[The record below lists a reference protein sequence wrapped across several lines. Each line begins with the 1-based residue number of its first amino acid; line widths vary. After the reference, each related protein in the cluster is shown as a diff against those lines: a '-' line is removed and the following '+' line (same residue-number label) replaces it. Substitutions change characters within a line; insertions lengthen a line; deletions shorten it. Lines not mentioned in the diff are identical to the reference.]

1 MVYKVLS
8 NLATQ
13 QLSNSKN
20 MKTLEKLRDKL
31 NKNAELSGQEKETNK
46 IINKFLEK
54 TNPDVHYKNVGGY
67 GIIAIYKGIEEG
79 KNILLRADIDGLNIP
94 LECLKTN
101 DKSLKEEFKSLG
113 SKALV
118 QKPYSHR
125 CGHDGHA
132 TILCGLA
139 MRYGKKRPEKG
150 NVILLF
156 QPAEETGE
164 GALAVINDP
173 LFKEIKIDMAFALHN
188 LPGFAKHQIVLKKG
202 CFASASLGLRLI
214 FDGATSH
221 ASQPEKGNNPQRV
234 ITTLLDAFQKKYE
247 NLKRDRFHTTLTVTH
262 VAIGEETFGV
272 TPGHAEI
279 WLTLRSQDDKSLQN
293 LTDSTIALSEY
304 VAKEFKLKF
313 SHSIHE
319 AFAAT
324 MNSSRETEL
333 VEQAAK
339 DLKLSVNYIKE
350 PFPWSEDFGRF
361 GNICPVCLFGLG
373 CGLEHEPL
381 HSPIYDFEDEIID
394 TGVEIFYQL
403 GVRN

>member
-1 MVYKVLS
+1 
-8 NLATQ
+8 
-13 QLSNSKN
+13 

-46 IINKFLEK
+46 IINRFLEK
-54 TNPDVHYKNVGGY
+54 TNPDVHYKNIGGY
-67 GIIAIYKGIEEG
+67 GIVAIYKGLEKG
-79 KNILLRADIDGLNIP
+79 KNILFRADIDGLNIP
-94 LECLKTN
+94 SGQQTTVN
-101 DKSLKEEFKSLG
+101 GQKSIANG
-113 SKALV
+113 
-118 QKPYSHR
+118 QYSHR

-188 LPGFAKHQIVLKKG
+188 LPGYAKHQIILKKG
-202 CFASASLGLRLI
+202 CFASASLGLKLI

-247 NLKRDRFHTTLTVTH
+247 NLKRDKFHTTLTVTH

-324 MNSSRETEL
+324 MNSSRETEV
-333 VEQAAK
+333 VEQAAN
-339 DLKLSVNYIKE
+339 DLKLSVNVIKE

-361 GNICPVCLFGLG
+361 GSICPICLFGLG
-373 CGLEHEPL
+373 CGFEHEPL

-403 GVRN
+403 GIRS

>member
-1 MVYKVLS
+1 MKV
-8 NLATQ
+8 
-13 QLSNSKN
+13 
-20 MKTLEKLRDKL
+20 LEKLRDKL

-54 TNPDVHYKNVGGY
+54 TNPDVLHKNVGGY
-67 GIIAIYKGIEEG
+67 GIIAIYKGVEDG
-79 KNILLRADIDGLNIP
+79 KNILFRADIDGLNIP
-94 LECLKTN
+94 SGQQSTVN
-101 DKSLKEEFKSLG
+101 GQKSIANG
-113 SKALV
+113 
-118 QKPYSHR
+118 QYSHR

-188 LPGFAKHQIVLKKG
+188 LPGYAKHQIILKKG
-202 CFASASLGLRLI
+202 CFASASLGLKLI

-247 NLKRDRFHTTLTVTH
+247 NLKRDKFHTTVTVTH

-324 MNSSRETEL
+324 MNSNRETEL
-333 VEQAAK
+333 VEQVAK
-339 DLKLSVNYIKE
+339 ELKLSVNYIKE

-361 GNICPVCLFGLG
+361 GSICPVCLFGLG

-394 TGVEIFYQL
+394 TGVDIFYQL
-403 GVRN
+403 GVGSCRDVTPVASQRNSGI

>member
-1 MVYKVLS
+1 
-8 NLATQ
+8 
-13 QLSNSKN
+13 

-31 NKNAELSGQEKETNK
+31 NKNAELSGQEMETNK

-54 TNPDVHYKNVGGY
+54 TNPDVHYKNIGGY
-67 GIIAIYKGIEEG
+67 GIVAIYKGLEEG
-79 KNILLRADIDGLNIP
+79 KNILFRADIDGLNIP
-94 LECLKTN
+94 MIQQSAVSYQQSVSE
-101 DKSLKEEFKSLG
+101 
-113 SKALV
+113 SKV
-118 QKPYSHR
+118 NGQKPIANCQYSHR

-139 MRYGKKRPEKG
+139 MRYGKKRPKKG

-188 LPGFAKHQIVLKKG
+188 LPGYAKHQIILKKG
-202 CFASASLGLRLI
+202 CFASASLGLKLI

-247 NLKRDRFHTTLTVTH
+247 NLKRDKFHTTLTVTH

-279 WLTLRSQDDKSLQN
+279 WLTLRSQDDESLQN
-293 LTDSTIALSEY
+293 LTNSTIALSEY
-304 VAKEFKLKF
+304 VAKEFKLRF

-324 MNSSRETEL
+324 MNSNKETDI

-339 DLKLSVNYIKE
+339 DLKLSVNVIKE

-361 GNICPVCLFGLG
+361 GNLCPICLFGLG
-373 CGLEHEPL
+373 SGFEHEPL
-381 HSPIYDFEDEIID
+381 HSPVYDFEDEIIN
-394 TGVEIFYQL
+394 TGIDVFYQL
-403 GVRN
+403 GVVGTRFIAS

>member
-1 MVYKVLS
+1 MKV
-8 NLATQ
+8 
-13 QLSNSKN
+13 
-20 MKTLEKLRDKL
+20 LEKLRDKL

-67 GIIAIYKGIEEG
+67 GIVAIYKGAEEG
-79 KNILLRADIDGLNIP
+79 RNILFRADIDGLNIP

-101 DKSLKEEFKSLG
+101 DKSLKEEFKSLS

-188 LPGFAKHQIVLKKG
+188 LPGYAKHQIILKKG
-202 CFASASLGLRLI
+202 CFASASLGLKLI

-221 ASQPEKGNNPQRV
+221 ASQPERGNNPQRV

-247 NLKRDRFHTTLTVTH
+247 NLKRDKFHTTLTVTH

-279 WLTLRSQDDKSLQN
+279 WLTLRSQDDSALRQ
-293 LTDSTIALSEY
+293 LTDSTVALSEY

-313 SHSIHE
+313 THSIHE

-339 DLKLSVNYIKE
+339 DLKLSVNNIKE

-361 GNICPVCLFGLG
+361 GIICPVCLFGLG
-373 CGLEHEPL
+373 SGFEHEPL

-394 TGVEIFYQL
+394 TGVEMFYQL
-403 GVRN
+403 GIFLN

>member
-1 MVYKVLS
+1 MKV
-8 NLATQ
+8 
-13 QLSNSKN
+13 
-20 MKTLEKLRDKL
+20 LEKLRDKL
-31 NKNAELSGQEKETNK
+31 NKNAELSRQEKETNK

-67 GIIAIYKGIEEG
+67 GIVAIYKGLEEG
-79 KNILLRADIDGLNIP
+79 KNILFRADIDGLNIP

-101 DKSLKEEFKSLG
+101 DKSLKEEFKSLS

-188 LPGFAKHQIVLKKG
+188 LPGFAKHQIVIKKG
-202 CFASASLGLRLI
+202 CFASASLGLKLI

-247 NLKRDRFHTTLTVTH
+247 NLKRDKFHTTLTVTH

-279 WLTLRSQDDKSLQN
+279 WLTLRSQDDSALKQ

-313 SHSIHE
+313 SHSIHD

-339 DLKLSVNYIKE
+339 DLKLSVNNIKE

-361 GNICPVCLFGLG
+361 GSICPVCLFGLG
-373 CGLEHEPL
+373 SGFEHEPL

-394 TGVEIFYQL
+394 TGVEMFYQL
-403 GVRN
+403 GIFLN

>member
-1 MVYKVLS
+1 MKV
-8 NLATQ
+8 
-13 QLSNSKN
+13 
-20 MKTLEKLRDKL
+20 LEKLRDKL

-67 GIIAIYKGIEEG
+67 GIVAIYKGAEEG
-79 KNILLRADIDGLNIP
+79 RNILFRADIDGLNIP
-94 LECLKTN
+94 MECLKTN

-188 LPGFAKHQIVLKKG
+188 LPGYAKHQIILKKG
-202 CFASASLGLRLI
+202 CFASASLGLKLI

-247 NLKRDRFHTTLTVTH
+247 NLKRDKFHTTLTVTH

-293 LTDSTIALSEY
+293 LTDSTVALSEY

-339 DLKLSVNYIKE
+339 DLKLSVNNIKE

-361 GNICPVCLFGLG
+361 GSLCPSCLFGIG
-373 CGLEHEPL
+373 CGFEHEPL
-381 HSPIYDFEDEIID
+381 HSPTYEFEDEIID
-394 TGVEIFYQL
+394 TGIDVFEKIVSFL
-403 GVRN
+403 N

>member
-1 MVYKVLS
+1 
-8 NLATQ
+8 
-13 QLSNSKN
+13 
-20 MKTLEKLRDKL
+20 MKTLEKLRNKL

-67 GIIAIYKGIEEG
+67 GIVAIYKGVEEG
-79 KNILLRADIDGLNIP
+79 KNILFRADIDGLNIP
-94 LECLKTN
+94 SGQQTTVPEHVEGKDQRF
-101 DKSLKEEFKSLG
+101 DKLSDRKVQSSEFK
-113 SKALV
+113 V
-118 QKPYSHR
+118 QSQYSHR

-188 LPGFAKHQIVLKKG
+188 LPGFAKHQIILKKG
-202 CFASASLGLRLI
+202 CFASASLGLKLI

-247 NLKRDRFHTTLTVTH
+247 NLKRDKYHTTITVTH

-324 MNSSRETEL
+324 MNFSRETEL

-339 DLKLSVNYIKE
+339 DLKLSVNNIKE

-361 GNICPVCLFGLG
+361 GTLCPVCLFGLG
-373 CGLEHEPL
+373 SGLEHEPL
-381 HSPIYDFEDEIID
+381 HSPKYDFEDEIID
-394 TGVEIFYQL
+394 TGVDIFEKIVEIEDL
-403 GVRN
+403 KI

>member
-1 MVYKVLS
+1 
-8 NLATQ
+8 
-13 QLSNSKN
+13 
-20 MKTLEKLRDKL
+20 MKTLEKLRNKL

-54 TNPDVHYKNVGGY
+54 TSPDVHYKNVGSY
-67 GIIAIYKGIEEG
+67 GIIAIYKGAEEG
-79 KNILLRADIDGLNIP
+79 KNILFRADIDGLNIP

-101 DKSLKEEFKSLG
+101 DKSLKEEFKSLS

-173 LFKEIKIDMAFALHN
+173 LFKEIKIDIAFALHN

-202 CFASASLGLRLI
+202 CFASASLGLKLI

-361 GNICPVCLFGLG
+361 GSICPICLFGLG
-373 CGLEHEPL
+373 SGLEHEPL

-394 TGVEIFYQL
+394 TGVEVFYQL
-403 GVRN
+403 GIEGMRI

>member
-1 MVYKVLS
+1 
-8 NLATQ
+8 
-13 QLSNSKN
+13 
-20 MKTLEKLRDKL
+20 MKTLETLRHKLY
-31 NKNAELSGQEKETNK
+31 KNAELSGQEKETNK

-54 TNPDVHYKNVGGY
+54 TNPDIHYKNVGGY
-67 GIIAIYKGIEEG
+67 GIVAIYKGLEEG

-101 DKSLKEEFKSLG
+101 DKSLKSELN
-113 SKALV
+113 V
-118 QKPYSHR
+118 QGQYSHR

-139 MRYGKKRPEKG
+139 MRYGKKRPAKG

-164 GALAVINDP
+164 GAQAVINDP
-173 LFKEIKIDMAFALHN
+173 LFKELKFDAAFALHN
-188 LPGFAKHQIVLKKG
+188 LPAYAKHQIILKKD
-202 CFASASLGLRLI
+202 CFASASLGLKLI

-221 ASQPEKGNNPQRV
+221 ASQPEKGNNPQRMV
-234 ITTLLDAFQKKYE
+234 TTLLDAFQKKYE
-247 NLKRDRFHTTLTVTH
+247 NLKKDKYHTTLTVTH
-262 VAIGEETFGV
+262 VVIGEETFGV

-279 WLTLRSQDDKSLQN
+279 WLTLRSQDDNSLKK

-319 AFAAT
+319 AFNAT
-324 MNSSRETEL
+324 MNSSREADI

-339 DLKLSVNYIKE
+339 ELKLSVNNIKE

-361 GNICPVCLFGLG
+361 GSLCPACLFGIG
-373 CGLEHEPL
+373 CGFEHEPL
-381 HSPIYDFEDEIID
+381 HSPTYEFEDEIID
-394 TGVEIFYQL
+394 TGIDVFEKIVSFY
-403 GVRN
+403 N

>member
-54 TNPDVHYKNVGGY
+54 TNPDVHYKNIGGY
-67 GIIAIYKGIEEG
+67 GIVAIYKGVEEG
-79 KNILLRADIDGLNIP
+79 KNILFRADIDGLNIP

-101 DKSLKEEFKSLG
+101 DKSLKEEFKSLS

-173 LFKEIKIDMAFALHN
+173 LFKDIKIDMAFALHN
-188 LPGFAKHQIVLKKG
+188 LPGYAKHQIILKKG
-202 CFASASLGLRLI
+202 CFASASLGLKLI

-324 MNSSRETEL
+324 MNSNRETEV
-333 VEQAAK
+333 VEQVAK

>member
-1 MVYKVLS
+1 
-8 NLATQ
+8 
-13 QLSNSKN
+13 

-67 GIIAIYKGIEEG
+67 GIVAIYKGVEEG
-79 KNILLRADIDGLNIP
+79 RNILFRADIDGLNIP

-101 DKSLKEEFKSLG
+101 DKSLKEEFKSLS

-188 LPGFAKHQIVLKKG
+188 LPGYAKHQIILKKG
-202 CFASASLGLRLI
+202 CYASASLGLKLI

-247 NLKRDRFHTTLTVTH
+247 NLKRDKFHTTLTVTH

-304 VAKEFKLKF
+304 VAKEFRLKF

-339 DLKLSVNYIKE
+339 DLKLSVNNIKE

-361 GNICPVCLFGLG
+361 GSICPVCLFGLG
-373 CGLEHEPL
+373 SGFEHEPL

-394 TGVEIFYQL
+394 TGVEVFYQL

>member
-1 MVYKVLS
+1 
-8 NLATQ
+8 
-13 QLSNSKN
+13 

-67 GIIAIYKGIEEG
+67 GIVAIYKGLEEG
-79 KNILLRADIDGLNIP
+79 KNVLLRADIDGLNIP
-94 LECLKTN
+94 LGQQSFLSGQPSAVSGQCQ
-101 DKSLKEEFKSLG
+101 KSEFK
-113 SKALV
+113 V
-118 QKPYSHR
+118 QSSEFKVQRKFSHR

-139 MRYGKKRPEKG
+139 MRYGGKQRPAKG
-150 NVILLF
+150 NVVLLF
-156 QPAEETGE
+156 QPAEETGL
-164 GALAVINDP
+164 GAQSVINDP
-173 LFKEIKIDMAFALHN
+173 LFKELKIDVAFALHN
-188 LPGFAKHQIVLKKG
+188 LPGYAKHQIVLKKG
-202 CFASASLGLRLI
+202 CFASASQGVKLI

-247 NLKRDRFHTTLTVTH
+247 NLKRDKYRTTLTVTH

-279 WLTLRSQDDKSLQN
+279 WLTLRSQDDDSLKK
-293 LTDSTIALSEY
+293 LTDNTIALCEY
-304 VAKEFKLKF
+304 VASEFKLKF

-319 AFAAT
+319 AFPTT
-324 MNSSRETEL
+324 MNSAKETDV
-333 VEQAAK
+333 VEQVAK
-339 DLKLSVNYIKE
+339 ELKLSVNAIKE

-361 GNICPVCLFGLG
+361 GAVCPICLFGLG
-373 CGLEHEPL
+373 CGFEHEPL
-381 HSPIYDFEDEIID
+381 HSPNYEFEDEIID
-394 TGVEIFYQL
+394 TGIDVFEKIASFSS
-403 GVRN
+403 

>member
-1 MVYKVLS
+1 MKV
-8 NLATQ
+8 
-13 QLSNSKN
+13 
-20 MKTLEKLRDKL
+20 LEKLRDKL

-54 TNPDVHYKNVGGY
+54 TNPDVHYKNIGGY
-67 GIIAIYKGIEEG
+67 GIVAIYKGVEEG
-79 KNILLRADIDGLNIP
+79 KNILFRADIDGLNIP
-94 LECLKTN
+94 SGQQTTDNGQQSVSE
-101 DKSLKEEFKSLG
+101 
-113 SKALV
+113 SKANS
-118 QKPYSHR
+118 QKPIANRQYSHR

-150 NVILLF
+150 DVILLF

-173 LFKEIKIDMAFALHN
+173 LFKDIKIYMAFALHN
-188 LPGFAKHQIVLKKG
+188 LPGFAKHQIILKKG
-202 CFASASLGLRLI
+202 CFASASLGLKLI

-247 NLKRDRFHTTLTVTH
+247 NLKRDKYHTTLTVTH
-262 VAIGEETFGV
+262 VTIGEETFGV
-272 TPGHAEI
+272 APGHAEI

-319 AFAAT
+319 AFATT

-333 VEQAAK
+333 VERAAK

-361 GNICPVCLFGLG
+361 GSICPVCLFGLG
-373 CGLEHEPL
+373 CGFEHEPL

-394 TGVEIFYQL
+394 TGIDVFEKIVEIEDL
-403 GVRN
+403 KI